1 MTDYAPGTHYVNRHV
16 NQYLTD
22 FFLEWKNSG
31 MIANIIAPSVNVVK
45 QTDLYKI
52 WGKEHFNVLDTR
64 RADKAQS
71 KTVAF
76 GWSDDS
82 YSLKLEALNFEVSA
96 MERENSDDQLSPEFR
111 GVERLGEMI
120 DLAQENRVATL
131 VELAASVT
139 SANRNVVGT
148 TTGFDY
154 MWDDYDAYAANGEAG
169 SPLFQIRKAKRQVYD
184 ATRVWP
190 NALILTYEA
199 SEYLANHP
207 AYLAK
212 YKNFDTSLI
221 TDGGLLP
228 VIQGLWVIEA
238 SAGYNTAKDGQTAS
252 ISGMWDKTM
261 CHVAYIDGL
270 PMPNRSQ
277 LITGTAAPT
286 SSMDR
291 KTWIRTFR
299 KSGGRVV
306 RQWQLPWKRNVD
318 VFEVEDNLTEKVTS
332 TLLASRISGIITA

>member
-1 MTDYAPGTHYVNRHV
+1 MTDYAPGTHYLNRHV

-22 FFLEWKNSG
+22 FFIEWKNSG
-31 MIANIIAPSVNVVK
+31 MIGNIIAPSVNVVK
-45 QTDLYKI
+45 QSDLYKI
-52 WGKEHFNVLDTR
+52 WKKEHFNVVNTR
-64 RADKAQS
+64 RADKAES

-82 YSLKLEALNFEVSA
+82 YTLKLEALNFEVSA

-131 VELAASVT
+131 VEATASVIT
-139 SANRNVVGT
+139 ANRNVVGT
-148 TTGFDY
+148 TSGFEY
-154 MWDDYDAYAANGEAG
+154 AWDDYDAYAAHGESG
-169 SPLFQIRKAKRQVYD
+169 SPLSQIRKAKRQVYD

-190 NALILTYEA
+190 NALVLTYEA
-199 SEYLANHP
+199 SEMLANNP

-212 YKNFDTSLI
+212 YKNMDTSLI

-238 SAGYNTAKDGQTAS
+238 SAGYNTTKDGQTES
-252 ISGMWDKTM
+252 ISSMWNKTLA
-261 CHVAYIDGL
+261 HVAYIDGL
-270 PMPNRSQ
+270 PSPNRSQ
-277 LITGTAAPT
+277 LITGAAMAP
-286 SSMDR
+286 SSSDR

-306 RQWQLPWKRNVD
+306 RQWQLPWKRDVD
-318 VFEVEDNLTEKVTS
+318 VFEVEDNLTEKVVSTS
-332 TLLASRISGIITA
+332 LAARISGIVAA